1 MRKAVVIAKR
11 EVKEIFRDPNLAMSV
26 ILPPVL
32 LVGIFGFIMLDPL
45 RGAKSMHGVEN
56 IPWGSLGLP
65 EGATPAQML
74 VTMMIK
80 VVAFPMFW
88 IIPLAVTSII
98 AADSFAGEKERRT
111 LEPLCVAPLSDNEL
125 FLGKI
130 LTSIVLGLGASWV
143 AFGLYSVFAR
153 IGTAR
158 AFGHPTFPDAAWLF
172 SMFVFIP
179 LLLFLGV
186 SFAVFVSSRV
196 SSYRTAQQ
204 ITAMLVIP
212 VAALMI
218 GQTTGLMLLTTK
230 TMYVAAA
237 ILAVL
242 DVILFRLATGL
253 FRREQIL
260 TRW

>member
-1 MRKAVVIAKR
+1 MRKAFIIAKR
-11 EVKEIFRDPNLAMSV
+11 EIKEIFRDLNLAMSV

-32 LVGIFGFIMLDPL
+32 LVGIFGFMLLDPI
-45 RGAKSMHGVEN
+45 RGAKGLHGVDRV
-56 IPWGSLGLP
+56 PWGTLGLP
-65 EGATPAQML
+65 NNATPAQML

-111 LEPLCVAPLSDNEL
+111 LEPLCVAPLTDAEL

-130 LTSIVLGLGASWV
+130 LTSIIIGLGGSWL
-143 AFGLYSVFAR
+143 AFGIYTVFAR
-153 IGTAR
+153 VGTAR
-158 AFGHPTFPDAAWLF
+158 AFGHPTFPDATWLF
-172 SMFVFIP
+172 SMFVFVP

-186 SFAVFVSSRV
+186 SFAVLVSSRV
-196 SSYRTAQQ
+196 SSYRSAQQ
-204 ITAMLVIP
+204 ITGMLVIP
-212 VAALMI
+212 IVALMI
-218 GQTTGLMLLTTK
+218 GQTSGLMLLTNRV
-230 TMYVAAA
+230 MYLAAVVVA
-237 ILAVL
+237 
-242 DVILFRLATGL
+242 VIDTVLFRVATGL